1 MSLLKLII
9 IQNIEVQNAN
19 AVSGFVHSALS
30 PTQILGFTHVLNRKL
45 QQKDI
50 CDIALKGSA
59 LIVKDYHAHTFR
71 NDNGGTKFTQS
82 RNPPYLSTV
91 ADGKKSSPAPVIEEG
106 KMNITLSLIIAYEG
120 NVENEAGFCQ
130 KLERLCYLNRMGGG
144 TILNINKIRLF
155 QVEEA
160 SGVEENQ
167 KAIRGLIRSLLPGF
181 VLYDRSDLLAE
192 HKQTSQQA
200 TLTSWFDFISL
211 KQYAIPKH
219 DLIDK
224 HFVKQNGE
232 EFSELW
238 QQYLQQDYRTTKIP
252 DKVIGYFEE
261 LASDKKTARQFKNV
275 IKQWQTYY
283 EPNHKT
289 DAQWNYQPKP
299 QKGFIVPIMSG
310 YKAITSVYR
319 NTMDNIQVKNT
330 RDIGTDVCF
339 TEAVHSIGEW
349 QGIHRIKTFTDLL
362 STIWCYHYEDNWY
375 LCKQNYQPT
384 LPQKPNPYL

>member
-9 IQNIEVQNAN
+9 IQDIKVQNAN

-30 PTQILGFTHVLNRKL
+30 PTQILGFTHALNRKL

-59 LIVKDYHAHTFR
+59 LIVKDYHTPIYKDDKKATRFM
-71 NDNGGTKFTQS
+71 KS
-82 RNPPYLSTV
+82 RNQPCILGTTDFKKPYVTEN
-91 ADGKKSSPAPVIEEG
+91 AT
-106 KMNITLSLIIAYEG
+106 MNITLSLMIAYEG
-120 NVENEAGFCQ
+120 TIDNIDEFYQ
-130 KLERLCYLNRMGGG
+130 KLERLCYFHRMGGG

-160 SGVEENQ
+160 SGEAENQ
-167 KAIRGLIRSLLPGF
+167 KAIRGLMRSLLPGF

-192 HKQTSQQA
+192 HKQTSQQT

-224 HFVKQNGE
+224 HFVKKNGE

-238 QQYLQQDYRTTKIP
+238 QQYLQQDYRTTEIP
-252 DKVIGYFEE
+252 DKIISYFEE
-261 LASDKKTARQFKNV
+261 LANDKKTARQFKSV
-275 IKQWQTYY
+275 IKQWQEYY
-283 EPNHKT
+283 TPNHKT
-289 DAQWNYQPKP
+289 DAQWHYQPKP
-299 QKGFIVPIMSG
+299 QKGFLVPIMCG
-310 YKAITSVYR
+310 YKSISPVYR

-362 STIWCYHYEDNWY
+362 STIWCNHYEDNWY

-384 LPQKPNPYL
+384 LPQKTNPYL